1 MEGSWPI
8 ILEGVDCGRVTASR
22 EGAYTVFT
30 AEATYAGDL
39 VRISLYG
46 SGREGYLGILA
57 PDGSGDGILRLRRH
71 STCSSSPAFQ
81 GNRNTRAWREAYRLR
96 IGANLRGM
104 RAPPRTWILQAGSRK
119 RLPLRPRNRS
129 GTRRR
134 TGRSRALTDS
144 GCWWRCPAKKRARP
158 RLGERCRT
166 AHKRQGIRCISALKV
181 VLY

>member
-57 PDGSGDGILRLRRH
+57 PDGSGDGILRLRRRFTRSELAGFPGEPEYAGLAGGVPPPDRGEPERGESADAQADTPVREPETAP
-71 STCSSSPAFQ
+71 STSEEPLWYTSPDGTLSRFDGQRLLVALPSENVRVPDWASGVVQ
-81 GNRNTRAWREAYRLR
+81 RINGREYVVF
-96 IGANLRGM
+96 
-104 RAPPRTWILQAGSRK
+104 PR
-119 RLPLRPRNRS
+119 
-129 GTRRR
+129 
-134 TGRSRALTDS
+134 
-144 GCWWRCPAKKRARP
+144 
-158 RLGERCRT
+158 
-166 AHKRQGIRCISALKV
+166 
-181 VLY
+181 